1 MLLSDQ
7 LSIQHVLEHP
17 KHQPKQKRTSFKRN
31 TVSSW
36 KNVPQ
41 KKPDLIFRKENLFLS
56 SWASSHPLKNSSN
69 ACHVLC
75 HHFFGSLQP
84 EVNFSSSF
92 ESFLV
97 VIFVKASPHDPS
109 SAHASH
115 RSLNHVG
122 HPCHLPGSVAK
133 FFGSRNHIS
142 KLRLQLHH
150 LHLCRHL

>member
-1 MLLSDQ
+1 MLLSHQ

-17 KHQPKQKRTSFKRN
+17 KHQPKKKLTLKEIQCPRERMFLK
-31 TVSSW
+31 
-36 KNVPQ
+36 KN
-41 KKPDLIFRKENLFLS
+41 LIFRKENLFLS

-92 ESFLV
+92 ESFVV

-122 HPCHLPGSVAK
+122 HPCHLPGSVVK
-133 FFGSRNHIS
+133 FFGTRNHIS